1 MPARPWRP
9 RAAAALLTAS
19 VAIGLGAVA
28 LGPAADAA
36 TCADVDVVF
45 ARGTGEPAGLGS
57 AGTPFV
63 SSLRSNLS
71 GYSVSSYAVDYQANS
86 SQTSAGPGST
96 DLTDHVTS
104 VASSCPSTRFVLG
117 GYSQGATV
125 VDKSLGI
132 TTGTSGGT
140 AIRST
145 LSSRVASVVVFGN
158 PLNKTRRT
166 IAGSAPA
173 YASKVKEFC
182 NSGDIVCD
190 PAGNSWVPHLAYPRD
205 GSVGSA
211 ASFAATL
218 VKAGATPTPTASP
231 TPTTSPSPT
240 SSPTSTP
247 PTPNPY
253 ERGPAPTLTS
263 IRATTGAFA
272 TSQSTVSSAAASG
285 FGGGTIYYPTS
296 TTAGTFGAVVIA
308 PGYTARQSSI
318 AWLGPRLAS
327 QGFVVLTIDTNTTS
341 DQPASRGDQLRAAL
355 RYLTTSSSVRARVD
369 AGRLAVMGHSMGGGG
384 SLEATLDDSSLKAA
398 VALTP
403 WDTRKDFSDSRTST
417 LIIGA
422 QSDTVAPVS
431 SHSEPFYASL
441 PSGLPK
447 AYLELA
453 GASHFAPNSPNT
465 TIAQYSIAWLK
476 RFVDDDSRY
485 SQFLCPAPAANG
497 TISEYRS
504 SCPY

>member
-1 MPARPWRP
+1 MPARLSRP

-19 VAIGLGAVA
+19 LATGLGVVA
-28 LGPAADAA
+28 LGPTAEAA

-45 ARGTGEPAGLGS
+45 ARGTGEQAGLGS

-71 GYSVSSYAVDYQANS
+71 GYTVSSYAVDYEANS

-96 DLTDHVTS
+96 DLTGHVTS

-132 TTGTSGGT
+132 TTGYSGGT
-140 AIRST
+140 AIPSA
-145 LSSRVASVVVFGN
+145 LSSRVAAVVVFGN
-158 PLNKTRRT
+158 PLNKTRQT

-205 GSVGSA
+205 GSIGTA
-211 ASFAATL
+211 ATFAATL
-218 VKAGATPTPTASP
+218 VKAGASP

-247 PTPNPY
+247 PAGNPY
-253 ERGPAPTLTS
+253 QRGPAPTLSS
-263 IRATTGAFA
+263 IQASTGAFA
-272 TSQSTVSSAAASG
+272 TSQSTVSRTAVSG

-308 PGYTARQSSI
+308 PGYTATQSSV

-327 QGFVVLTIDTNTTS
+327 QGFVVFTIDTNTTS
-341 DQPASRGDQLRAAL
+341 DQPDSRGDQLRAAL
-355 RYLTTSSSVRARVD
+355 RYLTTSSSVRTRVD
-369 AGRLAVMGHSMGGGG
+369 TGRLAVMGHSMGGGG

-403 WDTRKDFSDSRTST
+403 WDTRKDFSGSRTPT
-417 LIIGA
+417 LIVGA
-422 QSDTVAPVS
+422 QSDTVAPVA
-431 SHSEPFYASL
+431 SHAQPFYASL
-441 PSGLPK
+441 PSSLPK

-485 SQFLCPAPAANG
+485 SQFLCPAPAATG
-497 TISEYRS
+497 TISGYRS